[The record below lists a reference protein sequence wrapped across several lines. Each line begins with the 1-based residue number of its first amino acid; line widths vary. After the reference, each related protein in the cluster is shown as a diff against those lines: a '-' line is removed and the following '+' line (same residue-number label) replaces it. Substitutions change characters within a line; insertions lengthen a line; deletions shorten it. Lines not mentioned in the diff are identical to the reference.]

1 MARAPA
7 SIGVIWSRPRG
18 SACDRHNRETAN
30 IIMKSVDLYRITQ
43 IGILVCTL
51 NVYGQEGSNNVEQR
65 VNSILS
71 QLTLDEKISYIGG
84 TPFFDVKPIPLPN
97 LQTPLNPQIFQT
109 DAGLGE
115 RNSPASVRYP
125 SGLVLAA
132 TFNRDRATDAGAG
145 LGRDTRARGF
155 FSILGPGMD
164 FYRTPYGGRNFEY
177 MTGEDPYLGSQLIP
191 KVIQAIQEQGVWAC
205 AKHYVCNDQE
215 ENRTNIN
222 EIIDERTLREIYLP
236 PFEAAVKEGHT
247 ATVMGAYNFLQ
258 IGPLPSAQCNESSF
272 LLTNVL
278 KNEWGFT
285 GFVMSDYN
293 AIHNGVNAYLA
304 GCDLD
309 LPNGQF
315 MNSSTL
321 EPLIENGTLPESIL
335 NDKVRRILRE
345 VISFGF
351 LDRQQLDS
359 SIPLDDPQSEQAAL
373 DTAREGVVLLKND
386 GNLLPLQ
393 RGRVRTVAVV
403 GPAAIGAPP
412 TGFGSSTVFP
422 ISYVPE
428 LDGIESEAPAG
439 TEVDFISDCTPEP
452 TTAEWQTID
461 ALGEAERGLQG
472 QYFTTPDLSG
482 TPATTRVDNDI
493 NFDWEQ
499 DPIPV
504 TSNQG
509 NFSAKWTG
517 QFVPQIS
524 GDQVIKVCADGGVRV
539 LVNGQILIDNFSSP
553 PLPPVGYGPT
563 PGLSAKFSATAG
575 TPCSVELD
583 YHRVPGFF
591 GNAYGGRSSG
601 GRNGGLLGVQLSW
614 ASLQAPQDF
623 AKYDAV
629 VVCVGTNNQYD
640 GEGYDRPFDLP
651 EFQGE
656 LIQNLAN
663 VNPRTIVI
671 THGGG
676 SFNAEPWI
684 NQVRGLI
691 QAFYPGQNGG
701 QAIAE
706 ILFGAVNPSGKLPIS
721 WEKLAQDNPAFATFP
736 MPLNQLPTTI
746 DYSEGIFIGYRGYEK
761 NHIQPLFPF
770 GFGLSYT
777 SFAFSNLKIEP
788 AVFDGQAPVTVS
800 FTVTNTGKRA
810 GAEVA
815 ELYVGQQSP
824 TIVRPIKELKGF
836 EKVNLNPGQS
846 STVTLSLD
854 QRSFAYFNTT
864 TEKWDAVPGVYN
876 VVVGDSSD
884 NTPLKGQVTLKSEFT
899 ANP

>member
-1 MARAPA
+1 MKL
-7 SIGVIWSRPRG
+7 
-18 SACDRHNRETAN
+18 AN
-30 IIMKSVDLYRITQ
+30 LYRVSQ

-51 NVYGQEGSNNVEQR
+51 NVYGQEGSNVEQR

-71 QLTLDEKISYIGG
+71 QMTLDDKINYIGG
-84 TPFFDVKPIPLPN
+84 TPFFDVKPIPLAN
-97 LQTPLNPQIFQT
+97 LKTHFNPQIFQT
-109 DAGLGE
+109 DAGLGV

-191 KVIQAIQEQGVWAC
+191 KVVDAIQDQGVWAC

-222 EIIDERTLREIYLP
+222 EIIDERTLREIYLV
-236 PFEAAVKEGHT
+236 PFEAAVKQGHA
-247 ATVMGAYNFLQ
+247 ATIMGAYNFLQ
-258 IGPLPSAQCNESSF
+258 IGALPSAQCNESSF
-272 LLTNVL
+272 LLTEVL

-285 GFVMSDYN
+285 GFVMSDYD
-293 AIHNGVNAYLA
+293 AIHNGVNAFLA

-309 LPNGQF
+309 LPNAQF
-315 MNSSTL
+315 MNISTL
-321 EPLIENGTLPESIL
+321 EPLISSNLKMYEPIL
-335 NDKVRRILRE
+335 DDKVRRILRD
-345 VISFGF
+345 VISFGY

-373 DTAREGVVLLKND
+373 DTAREGIVLLKND

-393 RGRVRTVAVV
+393 QGRVRSVAVV
-403 GPAAIGAPP
+403 GPAALGAPP

-439 TEVDFISDCTPEP
+439 TEVDFISACTPDP
-452 TTAEWQTID
+452 TTTEWQVIVG
-461 ALGEAERGLQG
+461 GEAQRGLLG
-472 QYFTTPDLSG
+472 QYFTTSDLSG

-493 NFDWEQ
+493 NFDWET

-504 TSNQG
+504 SSNQG
-509 NFSAKWTG
+509 TFYAKWTG
-517 QFVPQIS
+517 QFFPQIS

-539 LVNGQILIDNFSSP
+539 IVNGVILIDDFNSP
-553 PLPPVGYGPT
+553 PTPPLGYGPT
-563 PGLSAKFSATAG
+563 PALSAKFSAMVGSA
-575 TPCSVELD
+575 CNVELD

-591 GNAYGGRSSG
+591 GNAYAGRSSG
-601 GRNGGLLGVQLSW
+601 GRNGGVLGVQLSW
-614 ASLQAPQDF
+614 ASLQAPPNF

-629 VVCVGTNNQYD
+629 VVCVGTNNNYD

-656 LIQNLAN
+656 LIQNLAS
-663 VNPRTIVI
+663 VNPRTIVV

-701 QAIAE
+701 QALAE
-706 ILFGAVNPSGKLPIS
+706 ILFGTVNPSGKLPIS
-721 WEKLAQDNPAFATFP
+721 WEKLAQDNPAYATIL
-736 MPLNQLPTTI
+736 MPLNQRPSTMNSTMN
-746 DYSEGIFIGYRGYEK
+746 YSEGIFIGYRGYEK
-761 NHIQPLFPF
+761 NHIKPLFPF

-777 SFAFSNLKIEP
+777 SFAFSDLKIEP
-788 AVFDGQAPVTVS
+788 AVFNGHAPVRVS
-800 FTVTNTGKRA
+800 FTVTNTGKRV

-815 ELYVGQQSP
+815 ELYVGQQNP
-824 TIVRPIKELKGF
+824 MIVRPIKELKGF
-836 EKVNLNPGQS
+836 QKVNLQPGQS
-846 STVTLSLD
+846 TKVTLSLD

-864 TEKWDAVPGVYN
+864 KEKWDAVSGVYN
-876 VVVGDSSD
+876 VVVGDSSED
-884 NTPLKGQVTLKSEFT
+884 TPLKGQVTLKSEFT

>member
-7 SIGVIWSRPRG
+7 SIGVTWSCPRG
-18 SACDRHNRETAN
+18 SGCKHRNRETAN
-30 IIMKSVDLYRITQ
+30 VMKSVDLYRISQ
-43 IGILVCTL
+43 IGILACTL
-51 NVYGQEGSNNVEQR
+51 NVYGQQGPNNVEKR
-65 VNSILS
+65 VNAILS
-71 QLTLDEKISYIGG
+71 QMTLDEKISYIGG
-84 TPFFDVKPIPLPN
+84 TPFFDVKPIPLAN
-97 LQTPLNPQIFQT
+97 LGTSFNPQIFQT
-109 DAGLGE
+109 DAGLGV

-177 MTGEDPYLGSQLIP
+177 MTGEDPFLGSQLIP
-191 KVIQAIQEQGVWAC
+191 NVIKAIQEQGVWAC

-215 ENRTNIN
+215 VNRTNIN

-247 ATVMGAYNFLQ
+247 ATIMGAYNFLQ
-258 IGPLPSAQCNESSF
+258 IGPLLSAQCNESSF
-272 LLTNVL
+272 LLTDVL

-285 GFVMSDYN
+285 GFVMSDYD
-293 AIHNGVNAYLA
+293 AIHTGVNAYLA

-309 LPNGQF
+309 LPNGAF
-315 MNSSTL
+315 MNSTNL
-321 EPLIENGTLPESIL
+321 KPLILNGTLPESIL
-335 NDKVRRILRE
+335 DDKVRRILRE

-373 DTAREGVVLLKND
+373 DTAREGIVLLKND

-393 RGRVRTVAVV
+393 PGRVQSVAVV
-403 GPAAIGAPP
+403 GPAALGAPP
-412 TGFGSSTVFP
+412 TGYGSSTVNP
-422 ISYVPE
+422 ISYVSE

-439 TEVDFISDCTPEP
+439 TEVDFISDCTPDP
-452 TTAEWQTID
+452 TASEWQTID

-472 QYFTTPDLSG
+472 QYFTTPDLTG
-482 TPATTRVDNDI
+482 TPSTTRVDNVI

-504 TSNQG
+504 PSNQG

-524 GDQVIKVCADGGVRV
+524 GDQVIKVRADGGVRV

-563 PGLSAKFSATAG
+563 PSFSAKFSATAG
-575 TPCSVELD
+575 TAYNVELD

-591 GNAYGGRSSG
+591 GDAYGGRLSG

-614 ASLQAPQDF
+614 ASLQAPPNF
-623 AKYDAV
+623 AKYSAV

-640 GEGYDRPFDLP
+640 GEGLDRAFDLP

-706 ILFGAVNPSGKLPIS
+706 ILFGTVNPSGKLPIS

-736 MPLNQLPTTI
+736 MPLNQHPTTLN
-746 DYSEGIFIGYRGYEK
+746 YSEGIFIGYRGYEH

-777 SFAFSNLKIEP
+777 TFAFSNLKIAPP
-788 AVFDGQAPVTVS
+788 AFNGHAPVKVS
-800 FTVTNTGKRA
+800 FTVTNTGQRA

-815 ELYVGQQSP
+815 ELYVGQQNP

-836 EKVNLNPGQS
+836 EKVYLNPGQS
-846 STVTLSLD
+846 QKVTLTLD

-864 TEKWDAVPGVYN
+864 NEKWDAVAGAYN

>member
-7 SIGVIWSRPRG
+7 SIGVRWSGPRG
-18 SACDRHNRETAN
+18 YGCNHHHRETAN
-30 IIMKSVDLYRITQ
+30 IMKSVGLYRISQ
-43 IGILVCTL
+43 IWILACTL
-51 NVYGQEGSNNVEQR
+51 NVYGQVGSNNVEQR
-65 VNSILS
+65 VNRILS
-71 QLTLDEKISYIGG
+71 QMTLDEKISYIGG
-84 TPFFDVKPIPLPN
+84 TPFFDVKPIPLSN
-97 LQTPLNPQIFQT
+97 LQTRFNPQIFQT
-109 DAGLGE
+109 DAGLGV
-115 RNSPASVRYP
+115 RNSPESVRYP

-191 KVIQAIQEQGVWAC
+191 KVIEAIQEQGVWAC

-215 ENRTNIN
+215 VNRTNIN

-258 IGPLPSAQCNESSF
+258 IGALPSAQCNESSF
-272 LLTNVL
+272 LLTDVL

-293 AIHNGVNAYLA
+293 AIHNGVNAYSA

-315 MNSSTL
+315 MNSKNL
-321 EPLIENGTLPESIL
+321 EASIENGTLPESIL

-351 LDRQQLDS
+351 LDRQQLS
-359 SIPLDDPQSEQAAL
+359 SIPLDDPRSEQAAL
-373 DTAREGVVLLKND
+373 DTAREGIVLLKND

-393 RGRVRTVAVV
+393 KGRVRTVAVV

-422 ISYVPE
+422 ISSVPE

-504 TSNQG
+504 PSNQG

-517 QFVPQIS
+517 QFVPQIT
-524 GDQVIKVCADGGVRV
+524 GDQIVKVCADGGVRV
-539 LVNGQILIDNFSSP
+539 IVNGQILIDNFNSP

-563 PGLSAKFSATAG
+563 PALSAKFSAKAG
-575 TPCSVELD
+575 IPCSVELD

-614 ASLQAPQDF
+614 ASLQAPRNF

-640 GEGYDRPFDLP
+640 GEGLDRAFDLP

-684 NQVRGLI
+684 NRVRGLI

-736 MPLNQLPTTI
+736 MPLNQHPTTMS
-746 DYSEGIFIGYRGYEK
+746 YSEGIFIGYRGYEK
-761 NHIQPLFPF
+761 NDIQPLFPF

-788 AVFDGQAPVTVS
+788 AVFDGHGPVTVS
-800 FTVTNTGKRA
+800 FTVTNTGKQA

-824 TIVRPIKELKGF
+824 TIARPIKELKGF
-836 EKVNLNPGQS
+836 DKVNLNPGQS
-846 STVTLSLD
+846 TKVSLSLD

-864 TEKWDAVPGVYN
+864 NKKWDAVPGVYN

-884 NTPLKGQVTLKSEFT
+884 HTPLKGQVTLKSEFT

>member
-1 MARAPA
+1 MAA
-7 SIGVIWSRPRG
+7 SVLGGVVPKG
-18 SACDRHNRETAN
+18 SGCHCHNQQT
-30 IIMKSVDLYRITQ
+30 IIFMKSVDLYHTIKSGYWRKR
-43 IGILVCTL
+43 L
-51 NVYGQEGSNNVEQR
+51 NVYRLAGSNNVERR

-71 QLTLDEKISYIGG
+71 QMTLDEKISYIGG
-84 TPFFDVKPIPLPN
+84 TPFFDVKPIPLPS
-97 LQTPLNPQIFQT
+97 LQAPLNPQIFQT
-109 DAGLGE
+109 DAGLGV

-132 TFNRDRATDAGAG
+132 TFNRDRARDAGAV

-191 KVIQAIQEQGVWAC
+191 KVIRAIQKQGVWAC

-215 ENRTNIN
+215 VNRTNIN

-236 PFEAAVKEGHT
+236 PFEAAVKEGRT

-258 IGPLPSAQCNESSF
+258 IGSLPSAQCNESSF

-293 AIHNGVNAYLA
+293 AIHNGVNAFIA

-321 EPLIENGTLPESIL
+321 EPLIENSTTLKSIL

-359 SIPLDDPQSEQAAL
+359 SIPLDDPRSEQAAL
-373 DTAREGVVLLKND
+373 DTAREGIVLLKND

-393 RGRVRTVAVV
+393 KGRVRTVAVV
-403 GPAAIGAPP
+403 GPAAVGAPP

-461 ALGEAERGLQG
+461 ASGEAERGLQG
-472 QYFTTPDLSG
+472 QYFTTADLSG
-482 TPATTRVDNDI
+482 TPTTTRVDNDI

-504 TSNQG
+504 PSNQG

-517 QFVPQIS
+517 QFVPQIT

-539 LVNGQILIDNFSSP
+539 LVNGQILIDNIRSP

-563 PGLSAKFSATAG
+563 PALSAKFSANAG

-583 YHRVPGFF
+583 YHRVGGFF

-614 ASLQAPQDF
+614 ASLQAPLNF

-656 LIQNLAN
+656 LIQNLAS

-684 NQVRGLI
+684 NQALVIDSGVLSGPERR
-691 QAFYPGQNGG
+691 PEK
-701 QAIAE
+701 IAE

-736 MPLNQLPTTI
+736 MPLNQHPSTMN
-746 DYSEGIFIGYRGYEK
+746 YSEGIFIGYRGYEK

-777 SFAFSNLKIEP
+777 SFAFSDLKIEP
-788 AVFDGQAPVTVS
+788 AVFNGHAPVIVS
-800 FTVTNTGKRA
+800 FTRHNSWETGRSRSF
-810 GAEVA
+810 A
-815 ELYVGQQSP
+815 ELYMLVSK
-824 TIVRPIKELKGF
+824 VR
-836 EKVNLNPGQS
+836 
-846 STVTLSLD
+846 
-854 QRSFAYFNTT
+854 RSF
-864 TEKWDAVPGVYN
+864 DR
-876 VVVGDSSD
+876 
-884 NTPLKGQVTLKSEFT
+884 LKS
-899 ANP
+899 

>member
-1 MARAPA
+1 
-7 SIGVIWSRPRG
+7 
-18 SACDRHNRETAN
+18 
-30 IIMKSVDLYRITQ
+30 MKSVDLFRISQ
-43 IGILVCTL
+43 IGILACTL
-51 NVYGQEGSNNVEQR
+51 NVYGQKGPNNVEQR
-65 VNSILS
+65 VDNILS
-71 QLTLDEKISYIGG
+71 QMTLDEKISYIGG

-97 LQTPLNPQIFQT
+97 LQAPLNPQIFQT
-109 DAGLGE
+109 DAGLGV

-191 KVIQAIQEQGVWAC
+191 KVVEAIQEQGVWAC

-215 ENRTNIN
+215 VNRTNIN

-236 PFEAAVKEGHT
+236 PFEAAVKEGHA
-247 ATVMGAYNFLQ
+247 ATIMGAYNFLQ
-258 IGPLPSAQCNESSF
+258 IGNLQSAQCNESSF
-272 LLTNVL
+272 LLTEVL

-285 GFVMSDYN
+285 GFVMSDYD
-293 AIHNGVNAYLA
+293 AIHTGVNAYLA

-315 MNSSTL
+315 MNSKTL
-321 EPLIENGTLPESIL
+321 EALIENGTLPESIL
-335 NDKVRRILRE
+335 DDKVRRILRE

-373 DTAREGVVLLKND
+373 DTAREGIVLLKND

-393 RGRVRTVAVV
+393 PGRVRSVAVV
-403 GPAAIGAPP
+403 GPSALGAPP

-422 ISYVPE
+422 ISYVSE

-439 TEVDFISDCTPEP
+439 TEVDFVSDCTPDP
-452 TTAEWQTID
+452 TAAEWQTID
-461 ALGEAERGLQG
+461 AMGEAERGLQG
-472 QYFTTPDLSG
+472 QYFTSPDLSG
-482 TPATTRVDNDI
+482 APVTTRVDNDI

-504 TSNQG
+504 PSNQG
-509 NFSAKWTG
+509 QFSAKWTG

-524 GDQVIKVCADGGVRV
+524 GDQVIKVRADGGVRV
-539 LVNGQILIDNFSSP
+539 IVNGQVLIDNFNSP

-563 PGLSAKFSATAG
+563 PAFSAKFSAVAG
-575 TPCSVELD
+575 TPYSVELD

-591 GNAYGGRSSG
+591 GDAYGGRSSG

-614 ASLQAPQDF
+614 ASLQAPPNF

-640 GEGYDRPFDLP
+640 GEGMDRAFDLP

-656 LIQNLAN
+656 LIQNLAT

-684 NQVRGLI
+684 NVVRGLI

-706 ILFGAVNPSGKLPIS
+706 ILFGTVNPSGKLPIS
-721 WEKLAQDNPAFATFP
+721 WEKLAQDNPAYATFP
-736 MPLNQLPTTI
+736 MPLNQHPTTMA
-746 DYSEGIFIGYRGYEK
+746 YSEGIFIGYRGYEK

-777 SFAFSNLKIEP
+777 SFAFSNLKIAP
-788 AVFDGQAPVTVS
+788 PIFNGHAPVKVS
-800 FTVTNTGKRA
+800 FTVTNTGNRA

-815 ELYVGQQSP
+815 ELYVGQQNP
-824 TIVRPIKELKGF
+824 TIVRPNKELKGF

-846 STVTLSLD
+846 TKVTLSLD

-864 TEKWDAVPGVYN
+864 NEKWDAVPGVYN
-876 VVVGDSSD
+876 VVVGDSSA
-884 NTPLKGQVTLKSEFT
+884 NTPLQGQVTLKSDFT

>member
-1 MARAPA
+1 
-7 SIGVIWSRPRG
+7 
-18 SACDRHNRETAN
+18 
-30 IIMKSVDLYRITQ
+30 MKSVGLYRISQ
-43 IGILVCTL
+43 IWILACTL
-51 NVYGQEGSNNVEQR
+51 NVYGQVGSNNVELR
-65 VNSILS
+65 VNRILS
-71 QLTLDEKISYIGG
+71 QMTLDEKISYIGG
-84 TPFFDVKPIPLPN
+84 TPFFDVKPIPLSN
-97 LQTPLNPQIFQT
+97 LQTRFNPQIFQT
-109 DAGLGE
+109 DAGLGV
-115 RNSPASVRYP
+115 RNSPESVRYP

-191 KVIQAIQEQGVWAC
+191 KVIEAIQEQGVWAC

-215 ENRTNIN
+215 VNRTNIN

-258 IGPLPSAQCNESSF
+258 IGSLPSAQCNESSF
-272 LLTNVL
+272 LLKEVL

-293 AIHNGVNAYLA
+293 AIHDGVNAYSA

-315 MNSSTL
+315 MNSKNL
-321 EPLIENGTLPESIL
+321 EALIENGKLPESIL

-351 LDRQQLDS
+351 LDRQQLS
-359 SIPLDDPQSEQAAL
+359 SIPLDDPRSEQAAL
-373 DTAREGVVLLKND
+373 DTAREGIVLLKND

-393 RGRVRTVAVV
+393 KGRVRTVAVV

-422 ISYVPE
+422 ISSVPE

-504 TSNQG
+504 PSNQG

-517 QFVPQIS
+517 QFVPQIT
-524 GDQVIKVCADGGVRV
+524 GDQIVKVCADGGVRV
-539 LVNGQILIDNFSSP
+539 IVNGQILIDNFNSP

-563 PGLSAKFSATAG
+563 PALSAKFSAKAG

-583 YHRVPGFF
+583 YHRVGGFF
-591 GNAYGGRSSG
+591 GDAYGGRSSG

-614 ASLQAPQDF
+614 ASLQAPRNF

-640 GEGYDRPFDLP
+640 GEGLDRAFDLP

-684 NQVRGLI
+684 NRVRGLI

-736 MPLNQLPTTI
+736 MPLNQHPTTMS
-746 DYSEGIFIGYRGYEK
+746 YSEGIFIGYRGYEK
-761 NHIQPLFPF
+761 NDIQPLFPF

-788 AVFDGQAPVTVS
+788 AVFDGHGPVTVS
-800 FTVTNTGKRA
+800 FTVTNTGKQA

-824 TIVRPIKELKGF
+824 TIARPIKELKGF

-846 STVTLSLD
+846 TKVTLSLD
-854 QRSFAYFNTT
+854 QRSFAFFNTMK
-864 TEKWDAVPGVYN
+864 EKWDAVSGVYN

-884 NTPLKGQVTLKSEFT
+884 HTPLKGQVTLNSEFT

>member
-1 MARAPA
+1 
-7 SIGVIWSRPRG
+7 
-18 SACDRHNRETAN
+18 
-30 IIMKSVDLYRITQ
+30 MKLVDVYRVTHL
-43 IGILVCTL
+43 GLLVCTL
-51 NVYGQEGSNNVEQR
+51 SVYGQQGSNNVEQR
-65 VNSILS
+65 VDSILS
-71 QLTLDEKISYIGG
+71 QMTLDEKISYIGG

-97 LQTPLNPQIFQT
+97 LQTPLNPQIYQT
-109 DAGLGE
+109 DAGLGV
-115 RNSPASVRYP
+115 RNTPASVRYP

-191 KVIQAIQEQGVWAC
+191 KVVQAIQEQGVWAC

-222 EIIDERTLREIYLP
+222 EIIDERTLREIYLA
-236 PFEAAVKEGHT
+236 PFEAAVKEGHA

-258 IGPLPSAQCNESSF
+258 IGTLPSEQCNESYF
-272 LLTNVL
+272 LLTEVL
-278 KNEWGFT
+278 KNEWGFN
-285 GFVMSDYN
+285 GFVMSDYD

-309 LPNGQF
+309 LPNAQF
-315 MNSSTL
+315 MNISTL
-321 EPLIENGTLPESIL
+321 EPFIENNPPLESIL
-335 NDKVRRILRE
+335 DDKVRRLLRD

-373 DTAREGVVLLKND
+373 DTAREGIVLLKND

-393 RGRVRTVAVV
+393 QGRVRSVAVV
-403 GPAAIGAPP
+403 GPAAIDAPP

-428 LDGIESEAPAG
+428 LDGIESEAPQG

-452 TTAEWQTID
+452 TSAEWETID
-461 ALGEAERGLQG
+461 ALGEFERGLQG

-482 TPATTRVDNDI
+482 TPSTTRVDNDI

-504 TSNQG
+504 PSNQG

-539 LVNGQILIDNFSSP
+539 IVNGQILIDNFSKP
-553 PLPPVGYGPT
+553 PLPPLGYGPT
-563 PGLSAKFSATAG
+563 PAFSAKFSANAG
-575 TPCSVELD
+575 TPYSVELD

-591 GNAYGGRSSG
+591 GNAYGGRTTG

-614 ASLQAPQDF
+614 ASLQAPPNF

-684 NQVRGLI
+684 NQARGLI

-721 WEKLAQDNPAFATFP
+721 WEKLAQDNPAYATFP
-736 MPLNQLPTTI
+736 MPLNQHPTTMY
-746 DYSEGIFIGYRGYEK
+746 YSEGIFIGYRGYEK

-788 AVFDGQAPVTVS
+788 AVFNGHEPVRVS

-846 STVTLSLD
+846 TTVTLSLD
-854 QRSFAYFNTT
+854 QRSFAYFNTAK
-864 TEKWDAVPGVYN
+864 EKWDAVPGVYN

-884 NTPLKGQVTLKSEFT
+884 DTPLKGQVSLKSEFT
-899 ANP
+899 AKP